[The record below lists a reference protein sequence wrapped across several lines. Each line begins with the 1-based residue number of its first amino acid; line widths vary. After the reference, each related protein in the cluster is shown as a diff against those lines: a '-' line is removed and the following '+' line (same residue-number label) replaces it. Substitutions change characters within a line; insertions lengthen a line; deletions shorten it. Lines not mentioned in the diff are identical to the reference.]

1 MNSPRFIIATA
12 LALAFM
18 ARPSNVSAEVVKS
31 RLRKPAPGF
40 TLTDAKRAP
49 VTLSDLRGRVV
60 ILDFWTTWSPGC
72 KIEMPWYAEFES
84 KYRSNGLSA
93 IGVSMD
99 EEGWAIVTP
108 YLEAH
113 PITYPIVI
121 GDHDVADRYDVASLP
136 VTLLIDRN
144 GKVAARHFGV
154 VDKAGFENEIRKLLK
169 EHAKKKK

>member
-1 MNSPRFIIATA
+1 
-12 LALAFM
+12 
-18 ARPSNVSAEVVKS
+18 
-31 RLRKPAPGF
+31 
-40 TLTDAKRAP
+40 
-49 VTLSDLRGRVV
+49 
-60 ILDFWTTWSPGC
+60 
-72 KIEMPWYAEFES
+72 
-84 KYRSNGLSA
+84 
-93 IGVSMD
+93 MD

-121 GDHDVADRYDVASLP
+121 GDQDVADRYDVASLP